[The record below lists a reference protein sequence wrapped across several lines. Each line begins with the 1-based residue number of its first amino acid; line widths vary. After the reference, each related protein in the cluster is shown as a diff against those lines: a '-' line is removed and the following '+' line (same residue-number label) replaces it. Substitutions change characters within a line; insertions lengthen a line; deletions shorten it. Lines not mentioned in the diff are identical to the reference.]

1 MTSIEEIKD
10 ILNSDS
16 FNLEYNNYRRN
27 INENSIIEL
36 LDNIETNKN
45 YFKLGITKYKKKG
58 FVMNN
63 DTLLI
68 KNAISNLNKL
78 TDDNYDEISEKL
90 RDLNN
95 DVMEVV
101 IENIIEKSLNH
112 HIYIKL
118 YVLCI
123 KKMNNND
130 IKRIVKKEILKYK
143 NKLFYD
149 NDISNNDNYNKL
161 CDWNRKIDDIT
172 GYSILISYLENEGI
186 IDGILNDI
194 LKIVFDDM
202 NDNNSNLYKLIICVY
217 NIINISKDLDE
228 VYINKLK
235 ELKKKKIES
244 KIRFKIMDIEDIL
257 NI

>member
-1 MTSIEEIKD
+1 MTCIEGIKD
-10 ILNSDS
+10 ILKSDR
-16 FNLEYNNYRRN
+16 FILDYNNYKKS
-27 INENSIIEL
+27 INDNSIIEL

-78 TDDNYDEISEKL
+78 TEDNYEDISEKL

-95 DVMEVV
+95 DILEVV
-101 IENIIEKSLNH
+101 MENIIEKSLNH

-123 KKMNNND
+123 KKLNNGD
-130 IKRIVKKEILKYK
+130 IRRIVKKEILKYK

-149 NDISNNDNYNKL
+149 NIITNNDNYKKL
-161 CDWNRKIDDIT
+161 CNWNKRIDDIT
-172 GYSILISYLENEGI
+172 GYSILITYLENEGI
-186 IDGILNDI
+186 LEGISKDI
-194 LKIVFDDM
+194 LKIVFDELDE
-202 NDNNSNLYKLIICVY
+202 NNNELYKLLICLY
-217 NIINISKDLDE
+217 NIINISKKLDD

-235 ELKKKKIES
+235 ELKNKKIES

-257 NI
+257 NT

>member
-1 MTSIEEIKD
+1 MTCIEGIKD
-10 ILNSDS
+10 ILKSEKFILD
-16 FNLEYNNYRRN
+16 YNNYKKN

-45 YFKLGITKYKKKG
+45 YFKLGITKYKKKS
-58 FVMNN
+58 FVVNN

-78 TDDNYDEISEKL
+78 TEDNYEEISEKL
-90 RDLNN
+90 CNLNN
-95 DVMEVV
+95 DILEVV

-123 KKMNNND
+123 KKMDNSD
-130 IKRIVKKEILKYK
+130 IKRIVRKEILKYK

-149 NDISNNDNYNKL
+149 NDISNNDNYKKL
-161 CDWNRKIDDIT
+161 CDWNKKIDDIT

>member
-1 MTSIEEIKD
+1 
-10 ILNSDS
+10 
-16 FNLEYNNYRRN
+16 
-27 INENSIIEL
+27 
-36 LDNIETNKN
+36 
-45 YFKLGITKYKKKG
+45 
-58 FVMNN
+58 
-63 DTLLI
+63 
-68 KNAISNLNKL
+68 
-78 TDDNYDEISEKL
+78 
-90 RDLNN
+90 
-95 DVMEVV
+95 
-101 IENIIEKSLNH
+101 
-112 HIYIKL
+112 
-118 YVLCI
+118 
-123 KKMNNND
+123 MNNND